1 MLKVVGRSWEN
12 TFFASIL
19 PHLRNDYFFFHR
31 YSMDVLS
38 RKVIRKYVEL

>member
-19 PHLRNDYFFFHR
+19 PHLRSDFFFYR
-31 YSMDVLS
+31 YFMDVLS